1 MLLSDHKNGMQ
12 TLTWIGIAVGAAI
25 GLTIVGVLI
34 HQVVKK
40 FTKNDSDL
48 NYPDRPKG
56 AEN

>member
-1 MLLSDHKNGMQ
+1 MQ

-40 FTKNDSDL
+40 FTNNDSDL

-56 AEN
+56 AES